1 MENNLFE
8 DRKTWH
14 YFPPFPVRAKW
25 YLVKFAH
32 FNIFFKSLSVKNEYY
47 LNERKVLLCLPPL
60 KGEIYC
66 FRAVR
71 RRLSSS
77 SVTKVCARN
86 SSFIIHRNLKLFCML
101 AYYHME
107 QRIFYWQAD
116 PAIFGGVIAPFYLEN
131 VPKSTFPCISLQLIQ
146 LLLWNLK

>member
-1 MENNLFE
+1 MVCFTKHINCL
-8 DRKTWH
+8 
-14 YFPPFPVRAKW
+14 
-25 YLVKFAH
+25 
-32 FNIFFKSLSVKNEYY
+32 EYM
-47 LNERKVLLCLPPL
+47 KVDKDYYVSPPL

-71 RRLSSS
+71 RRLS

-107 QRIFYWQAD
+107 HRIFYWQAD

-131 VPKSTFPCISLQLIQ
+131 VPKSTFPYISLQLIQ
-146 LLLWNLK
+146 ILL